1 MAKAIISDS
10 PVDDN
15 DLNLPEASSLWA
27 LWWNAFLLLR
37 PAFSHLRTFLWFA
50 VVVAGMTIHTD
61 MLGVTSIV
69 RAFNLRDRCYD
80 ALLKHFHSDGIRVDS
95 IATFW
100 ATVVVPQLFGDRLVR
115 VGGRRVLVGDGIK
128 IPKRGKKMPA
138 VKRVHQESDN
148 KAEYTQAHS
157 LQAVSVLVHTDGES
171 VMAVPLA
178 VRIHEGIV
186 WCNAVKETLLTKMI
200 GLLKLVGGKDPY
212 IFVADAYYANGATI
226 NGLLDDGNHLVTRM
240 KSTAVGYEPHVHEG
254 PRKRGRPK
262 TYGARIELTSLFN
275 DIQKMQ
281 EAASPIYGEKDVT
294 LRYVCRDLLWK
305 PAGRLVRFVAVFHP
319 GRNQCVILMSTDTTL
334 DPLDIIRI
342 YGLRFKIEYSFKQA
356 VHTIGTFSYHFWMRA
371 MTPLKRN
378 GGNQYL
384 HRKPLAYRQ
393 AIKRKLHAYHAF
405 IQAGVIAHGLIQYLS
420 ATYPKLV
427 WRSFGSWL
435 RTIRPGLAPS
445 EFVTATALRQ
455 RFPEFLLLS
464 ANTHI
469 FTKFIAER
477 QDLENAGMFQMVA

>member
-1 MAKAIISDS
+1 MAKAIISES

-15 DLNLPEASSLWA
+15 DPSLPEASSLWA

-50 VVVAGMTIHTD
+50 VVVAGLTIHTD

-80 ALLKHFHSDGIRVDS
+80 ALLKHFHSDGIRIDS
-95 IATFW
+95 LATFW
-100 ATVVVPQLFGDRLVR
+100 ATVVVPQLFGDRLVC
-115 VGGRRVLVGDGIK
+115 VAGRRLLVGDGIK

-138 VKRVHQESDN
+138 SKRVHQESDN

-157 LQAVSVLVHTDGES
+157 FQVVSTLVHSGGG
-171 VMAVPLA
+171 VVAVPLA
-178 VRIHEGIV
+178 GRIHEGVV

-200 GLLKLVGGKDPY
+200 GLLKLVGGKARY
-212 IFVADAYYANGATI
+212 ILVADAYYANRTTI
-226 NGLLDDGNHLVTRM
+226 NGLLENDNHLVTRM
-240 KSTAVGYEPHVHEG
+240 KSTAVAYELHIHEG
-254 PRKRGRPK
+254 PRKRGRPR
-262 TYGARIELTSLFN
+262 TYGDRIELHSLFN
-275 DIQKMQ
+275 DFKNMQ
-281 EAASPIYGEKDVT
+281 EALSPIYGEKDVT
-294 LRYVCRDLLWK
+294 LQYVCRDLLWK
-305 PAGRLVRFVAVFHP
+305 PAGRLVRFVAVIHP
-319 GRNQCVILMSTDTTL
+319 NRDHCVVLMSTDTTL

-371 MTPLKRN
+371 MTPMKRN
-378 GGNQYL
+378 GGTQYL

-393 AIKRKLHAYHAF
+393 AVKRKLHAYHAF
-405 IQAGVIAHGLIQYLS
+405 VQAGIIAQGLVQYLS

-427 WRSFGSWL
+427 WHSFGSWL
-435 RTIRPGLAPS
+435 RTIRPGVAPS

-477 QDLENAGMFQMVA
+477 QDLENAGMFEMVA